1 LAANNLFLPQGR
13 ENNGRT
19 RAKMSSE
26 NSTNL
31 NQVQLDIVTVVSSYI
46 TLQSSHR
53 ALKAVCPFHNDQG
66 LSLMISPQNN
76 IFRCFG
82 CGKDGGPIEF
92 VMEIEKKSYQ
102 DALVSLSSRLAAQ

>member
-1 LAANNLFLPQGR
+1 MPS
-13 ENNGRT
+13 ENN
-19 RAKMSSE
+19 
-26 NSTNL
+26 TNL

-46 TLQSSHR
+46 PLQSSHR
-53 ALKAVCPFHNDQG
+53 ALKGACPFHNDQG

-82 CGKDGGPIEF
+82 CGKDGGPVEF

-102 DALVSLSSRLAAQ
+102 DALSSLSVRLSPQ